1 MDIQF
6 NYYWPFK
13 VLEYR
18 IQITRDKLVKA
29 IAGDNNDE
37 IDLLDERGCPT
48 DPVIFPGLTQLP
60 NSRDLQG
67 NFEAFKFSDTSVV
80 RLDSYLKYSKIMW
93 FIHLSKNKSSFLTIT
108 KWLFHD

>member
-1 MDIQF
+1 MTYVELFQ
-6 NYYWPFK
+6 
-13 VLEYR
+13 
-18 IQITRDKLVKA
+18 A

-48 DPVIFPGLTQLP
+48 DPIIFPGLTQLP

-80 RLDSYLKYSKIMW
+80 RLDYSILNQKKYPFTTYFT
-93 FIHLSKNKSSFLTIT
+93 FIN
-108 KWLFHD
+108 

>member
-1 MDIQF
+1 MDIELPLRNNLGKNAWLF

-18 IQITRDKLVKA
+18 IQITLDKIVKA

-80 RLDSYLKYSKIMW
+80 RLDSYFKYSKIMVIYT
-93 FIHLSKNKSSFLTIT
+93 FK
-108 KWLFHD
+108 